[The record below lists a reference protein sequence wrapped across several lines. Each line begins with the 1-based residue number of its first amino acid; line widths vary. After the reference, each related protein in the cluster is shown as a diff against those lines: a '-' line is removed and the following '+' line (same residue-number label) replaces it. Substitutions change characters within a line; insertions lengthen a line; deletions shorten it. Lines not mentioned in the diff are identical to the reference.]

1 MDIKKQGQQKKS
13 LEILLHFLFL
23 KRVVSLRYL
32 QQNAKMRCF
41 ACIGRIEK
49 YTALFPPRLKS
60 YSSALFNGLLHAL
73 LFVQTAF
80 WVQNEH
86 IKAWSSCM
94 YAKLRKRHNDWK
106 IFLIYGET
114 EI

>member
-1 MDIKKQGQQKKS
+1 M
-13 LEILLHFLFL
+13 
-23 KRVVSLRYL
+23 
-32 QQNAKMRCF
+32 
-41 ACIGRIEK
+41 EK
-49 YTALFPPRLKS
+49 YTTFFPQPKS
-60 YSSALFNGLLHAL
+60 YSSAPFSGLFHGL

-86 IKAWSSCM
+86 IKAQTSCI